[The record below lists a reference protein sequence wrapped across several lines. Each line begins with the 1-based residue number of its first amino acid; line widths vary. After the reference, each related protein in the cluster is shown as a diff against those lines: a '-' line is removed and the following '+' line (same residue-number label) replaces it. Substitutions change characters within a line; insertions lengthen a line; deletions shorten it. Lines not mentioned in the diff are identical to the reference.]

1 MRSREVPAEADV
13 VIIGMN
19 AEKSKRWF
27 LTSIRSG
34 GGSLGCQTQYHLA
47 KMGVTNTV
55 LLEKEQLTAGDLEWS
70 PIHQPEHLTPW
81 SPLFTPWPWSW

>member
-13 VIIGMN
+13 VII
-19 AEKSKRWF
+19 
-27 LTSIRSG
+27 G

-70 PIHQPEHLTPW
+70 PIHQPEHLIPW
-81 SPLFTPWPWSW
+81 SPQFTPWPWSW

>member
-1 MRSREVPAEADV
+1 MPAEADV
-13 VIIGMN
+13 VIIGRN
-19 AEKSKRWF
+19 IGKAEKMWF
-27 LTSIRSG
+27 LTIVCSG

-70 PIHQPEHLTPW
+70 HRLST
-81 SPLFTPWPWSW
+81 